1 MDRFGNKT
9 HGNVTGKDTPCEYV
23 ILMDEDADRPRE
35 ACMPPLPIWQNSIM
49 MVSGQTWYQVF
60 HPGGADTNRISSR
73 NIDMRQNV
81 QTFLSIDTMTRCC

>member
-23 ILMDEDADRPRE
+23 ILMDEDAE

-49 MVSGQTWYQVF
+49 MVSGQTWYQ
-60 HPGGADTNRISSR
+60 
-73 NIDMRQNV
+73 
-81 QTFLSIDTMTRCC
+81 SILVGPTRTASLLETLTCVRMCKRSCQSTQ